1 MSNTKLGWA
10 FPRTDR
16 HIIRTQERTIKK
28 TAETSRRSGLL
39 CSRGYLDYVC
49 VHCSHLR
56 EFKCR
61 YSIIKQTP
69 LGCWRCEQLLKDNDP
84 NSHSIKD
91 RSSKKIS
98 FLNHSL
104 LPSQT
109 FTSPIPIL
117 HKWFIVEFQGLVSSL
132 LTSFSSNALR
142 KEHSS
147 QHSAS
152 PVQGWW
158 HITRMKSN

>member
-1 MSNTKLGWA
+1 MTVESLGRDITHTYVISSFLLKTA
-10 FPRTDR
+10 NK
-16 HIIRTQERTIKK
+16 KK

-49 VHCSHLR
+49 VSCPHLR

-61 YSIIKQTP
+61 YSLTKHAP
-69 LGCWRCEQLLKDNDP
+69 LDSWRCEQ
-84 NSHSIKD
+84 SIKTTVQK
-91 RSSKKIS
+91 RIQLGPVSLIKSV

-117 HKWFIVEFQGLVSSL
+117 HKWFFRWGKGLVPPPL
-132 LTSFSSNALR
+132 YVFSFRIHCLR
-142 KEHSS
+142 QVSWLAMPLFILNVSVLK
-147 QHSAS
+147 
-152 PVQGWW
+152 
-158 HITRMKSN
+158 RLR